1 MASLAYIQL
10 TRECNQQC
18 RFCSNPPTK
27 KTLTLEQGK
36 KLIDLYI
43 KKSYDGIIFTGGEPT
58 LSPFLGDLISYCRV
72 KNMPC
77 RIITNGQKLADYSYL
92 LELKKAGLQQLH
104 LSFYS
109 YKKEIQS
116 FLTQNKDALD
126 NIIKALRNLE
136 KLPKIRVDMN
146 IVINHYNAGHLFENV
161 SWIVK
166 NFPFVRHFVWNNLDP
181 YMDRAKENPDTIPRL
196 SEIELSLHRA
206 LVFLEKHHKTF
217 RVERLPLCALP
228 EFEHVLNETRKLVKK
243 ENRVTFFLDNRG
255 FHYEN
260 DWKKKWG
267 YDKTDCCK
275 TCFLDSICPGLY
287 QMDKFYSSK
296 ELHPVFVSKEAIT
309 AKILHGR

>member
-1 MASLAYIQL
+1 VASLAYIQL

-146 IVINHYNAGHLFENV
+146 IVINHYNAGHLYENV

-166 NFPFVRHFVWNNLDP
+166 NFSFVRHFVWNNLDP